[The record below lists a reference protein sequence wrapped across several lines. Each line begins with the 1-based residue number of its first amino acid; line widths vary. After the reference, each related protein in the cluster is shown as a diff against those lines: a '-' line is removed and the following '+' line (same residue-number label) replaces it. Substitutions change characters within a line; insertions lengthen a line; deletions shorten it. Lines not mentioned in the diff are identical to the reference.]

1 MDENE
6 RKAWADLARS
16 TAPLVTIR
24 GQYPNADI
32 GPGVWNEKPP
42 NPARFGYRLPSHEA
56 GARLLAALAGI
67 RRGSDD
73 DYLLDDEHV
82 ATGAEVKEGLRTWL
96 GLIQVTEMVPQQF
109 PTLVG
114 AMLNLQALA
123 SDPSVGATRYFASL
137 VKSVRIDPS
146 LSAWAE
152 SLRAKRRAAAA
163 AEPVARSERPRVQE
177 SVERRIYGAHLTVLR
192 WSDETENL
200 AGQTVPVTDAVDYML
215 SDEVVYD
222 IEDMEAETPLGVPWK
237 NRRGAHAVTD
247 AVVSAYGAKR
257 QRITDADT
265 GTTRRRLALTVGAD
279 WTERNKQHRVLLD
292 ELIDRISPAVQREFR
307 LAEADVTSITQVVQ
321 IQRTKL
327 EEEMA
332 R

>member
-1 MDENE
+1 MNE
-6 RKAWADLARS
+6 HEHQAWTELARS

-24 GQYPNADI
+24 GQYPHADI
-32 GPGVWNEKPP
+32 GYGVWNEKPP

-67 RRGSDD
+67 RRGSQD

-82 ATGAEVKEGLRTWL
+82 ATGAEVKQGLRTWL
-96 GLIQVTEMVPQQF
+96 GLIEVTEMVPQQF

-123 SDPSVGATRYFASL
+123 GDPSVGASRYFGSL

-152 SLRAKRRAAAA
+152 SLRAKRKAAVA
-163 AEPVARSERPRVQE
+163 AEPVARAERPRVQD

-200 AGQTVPVTDAVDYML
+200 AGQTVPVTDAVDYMI
-215 SDEVVYD
+215 SDDVVFD
-222 IEDMEAETPLGVPWK
+222 IEDMDGETPLGVPWK

-247 AVVSAYGAKR
+247 AVVTAYGAKR
-257 QRITDADT
+257 QRLADPDT
-265 GTTRRRLALTVGAD
+265 GTTRRRLALTVSA
-279 WTERNKQHRVLLD
+279 ERPERDKQHRALFD

-307 LAEADVTSITQVVQ
+307 LAEAEVTSITQVVQ
-321 IQRTKL
+321 QQRTKI